1 MKLKNVE
8 ASVYDKGGGEL
19 QVWGVSF
26 TIPGTLYRDA
36 NGKIPDSARL
46 RIAKQIKR
54 ILEQVEFPHEEASQK
69 ATEDHPNDD

>member
-1 MKLKNVE
+1 MKLRNIE

-36 NGKIPDSARL
+36 NGRIPESARNK
-46 RIAKQIKR
+46 IIKK
-54 ILEQVEFPHEEASQK
+54 IKKALAEIEITDEEVNSNH
-69 ATEDHPNDD
+69 D